1 MTRRLIT
8 VFGGS
13 GFIGRHLIGRLAKQG
28 HRIRAAVRRPNDAL
42 FLKPMGDVGQVQPI
56 QANVRNRQSV
66 ARALDG
72 ADAAVN
78 LVGILHQAGRQRF
91 ATVQAE
97 GAGLIAEEATR
108 AGVRHLVHVSA
119 IGADAGSASKYAQSK
134 AVGEA
139 LVREAFPTAT
149 ILRPSIVFGP
159 EDGFFNRFAGLAK
172 RLPFL
177 PLIGGAT
184 RFQPVFVGYVAEAI
198 ACCLD
203 EGPSSQDVAGRTF
216 ELGGPRVYSFKELL
230 RLMMDEIAVH
240 RPLLPIPF
248 SLAAVQ
254 AFFLQV
260 LPNPPLTVDQ
270 VRLLK
275 HDNVVSQ
282 DAPSLAD
289 LGIEPTPLETVIPSY
304 LVRFRPHGQFST
316 YRRT

>member
-28 HRIRAAVRRPNDAL
+28 HRIRAAVRRPNEAL

-97 GAGLIAEEATR
+97 GAGIIAEEAAR

-184 RFQPVFVGYVAEAI
+184 RFQPVFVGDVAEAI
-198 ACCLD
+198 ARCLGD
-203 EGPSSQDVAGRTF
+203 GPSSPDVAGRTF
-216 ELGGPRVYSFKELL
+216 ELGGPRVYSFRELL

-240 RPLLPIPF
+240 RPLLPVPF
-248 SLAAVQ
+248 PLATVQ
-254 AFFLQV
+254 AFFLQA

-275 HDNVVSQ
+275 HDNVVSE

-289 LGIEPTPLETVIPSY
+289 LGIEPTPVETVIPSY

>member
-13 GFIGRHLIGRLAKQG
+13 GFIGRHLVGRLAKQG

-42 FLKPMGDVGQVQPI
+42 FLKPMGDVGQVLPI

-66 ARALDG
+66 ARALEG
-72 ADAAVN
+72 ADGAVN
-78 LVGILHQAGRQRF
+78 LVGILYQAGRQRF

-97 GAGLIAEEATR
+97 GAGIIAEEAAR
-108 AGVRHLVHVSA
+108 AGVRQLVHVSA
-119 IGADAGSASKYAQSK
+119 IGADADSAAKYAQSK
-134 AVGEA
+134 AVGEE
-139 LVREAFPTAT
+139 LVKQAFPAAT

-172 RLPFL
+172 RLPVL

-184 RFQPVFVGYVAEAI
+184 RFQPVFVGDVADAI
-198 ACCLD
+198 ARCLD
-203 EGPSSQDVAGRTF
+203 DGADVAGRTF
-216 ELGGPRVYSFKELL
+216 ELGGPRVYSFEELL
-230 RLMMDEIAVH
+230 QLMMDEIAVH

-254 AFFLQV
+254 AFFLQA

-275 HDNVVSQ
+275 HDNVVS
-282 DAPSLAD
+282 DGAPSLAD
-289 LGIEPTPLETVIPSY
+289 LGIEPTPVETVIPSY